1 MSEAAS
7 FSACSERVIEMPGV
21 KYWNEFATKRLVGR
35 TIVKAVYEDVFG
47 DGVLGI
53 TFTLDDGT
61 VVIASQDDE
70 GNGPGALFLESSE
83 GKSSGL
89 PVIRED

>member
-70 GNGPGALFLESSE
+70 GNGPGALFLE
-83 GKSSGL
+83 GKEKDSVL

>member
-1 MSEAAS
+1 MNMPG
-7 FSACSERVIEMPGV
+7 VNMPGV
-21 KYWNEFATKRLVGR
+21 KYWNEFATKRLVGKK
-35 TIVKAVYEDVFG
+35 ILKAVYEDVFG

-61 VVIASQDDE
+61 VVIASRDDE
-70 GNGPGALFLESSE
+70 GNGPGALFLE
-83 GKSSGL
+83 GKEKDSVL